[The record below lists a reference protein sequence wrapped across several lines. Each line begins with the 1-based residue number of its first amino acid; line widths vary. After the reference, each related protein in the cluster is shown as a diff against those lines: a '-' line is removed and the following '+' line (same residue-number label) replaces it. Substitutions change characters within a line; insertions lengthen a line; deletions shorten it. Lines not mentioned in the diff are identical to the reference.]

1 MISQGAVT
9 YAAWKVKTPLE
20 VSSVMSGLLGLRL
33 WKFEITTDAPDTYNA
48 PRFSIQQNVAQNP
61 SRKLRAQKSQVHGL
75 ADCDT
80 KGKST

>member
-1 MISQGAVT
+1 MPIPQ
-9 YAAWKVKTPLE
+9 
-20 VSSVMSGLLGLRL
+20 SVVNTNES
-33 WKFEITTDAPDTYNA
+33 A

>member
-1 MISQGAVT
+1 
-9 YAAWKVKTPLE
+9 
-20 VSSVMSGLLGLRL
+20 MSGLLGLFV
-33 WKFEITTDAPDTYNA
+33 WKQKATTDAPDTYTA